1 MSLTLETATPEQERL
16 LAALPVEPTWEDRQE
31 ARKLPLDTRFTL
43 GSRITGVQQA
53 FLDEHGFLVFAQV
66 ATAAELEAME
76 AGIRDLERR
85 WLAEQRKTV
94 YGIPLFVGEDPEG
107 NPFIQRFAFSSVF
120 CPEIRAFVRHERLLP
135 VRSVIGLNTRVGDE
149 ERDGVVFNRNLNVPG
164 SVYKGV
170 AWHTDALRDV
180 FYMRTPQRQLN
191 VGLHFDRIRKED
203 GGLRLL
209 PGTHRQ
215 GLWSMCTTM
224 PHFVSQKDYP
234 GQEVAV
240 ETEPGDLTV
249 HDGRMW
255 HRVVPSPHMGWR
267 SLRRSM
273 YVPYLTDEYSPKRED
288 SPTPAYHHLFVRVR
302 KAQGKLGK
310 LAKKLSFKRG

>member
-1 MSLTLETATPEQERL
+1 MAHERL
-16 LAALPVEPTWEDRQE
+16 LAAIPVEPTWEEREE
-31 ARKLPLDTRFTL
+31 ARALPLTTRFTL
-43 GSRITGVQQA
+43 GPRITGVQQA

-66 ATAAELEAME
+66 ATTQELEAME
-76 AGIRDLERR
+76 QGIRDVERR
-85 WLAEQRKTV
+85 WLAEGRTSV
-94 YGIPLFVGEDPEG
+94 YGTPLFVGEDPEG
-107 NPFIQRFAFSSVF
+107 NPFIQRFAFSSCF
-120 CPEIRAFVRHERLLP
+120 SPEIRAFVRNERLIP
-135 VRSVIGLNTRVGDE
+135 VRSLVGFGTRVGDV

-164 SVYKGV
+164 SVYTGV

-180 FYMRTPQRQLN
+180 FYLRNPTQQLN
-191 VGLHFDRIRKED
+191 VGLHFDRIKKED

-215 GLWSMCTTM
+215 GLWGMCTRM
-224 PHFVSQKDYP
+224 PHFVSQKDIP
-234 GQEVAV
+234 EEIAV

-273 YVPYLTDEYSPKRED
+273 YVPYLKDEYTPKSED
-288 SPTPAYHHLFVRVR
+288 SRTPAYHHLFVRVR
-302 KAQGKLGK
+302 KLQGKLTK
-310 LAKKLSFKRG
+310 LASKLGR